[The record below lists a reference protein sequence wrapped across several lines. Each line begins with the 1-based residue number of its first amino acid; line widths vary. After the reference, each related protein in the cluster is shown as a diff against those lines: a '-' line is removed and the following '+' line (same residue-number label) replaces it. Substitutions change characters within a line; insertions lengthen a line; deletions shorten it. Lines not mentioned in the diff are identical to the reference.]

1 MSLLKAAIIGGGH
14 IADDNHIP
22 ALKKLTDQVEIIAV
36 CSRDLT
42 KARALADKHAIE
54 HAFDHTETLY
64 QSCQPD
70 IIINCTPNN
79 LHYDYTMQALKNG
92 CHVFCEKPPAM
103 TAAESREMADLAKE
117 KGKILA
123 YNFQRRQ
130 SSEYLL
136 LKKCFEEGR
145 LGDVYHIKAN
155 YLRRRGIP
163 GWGNFTNKTIQGGG
177 ALIDLGVHILDMALG
192 IMDYQMPD
200 KIVANTHDFIG
211 KTGGKGLKGSWD
223 AAKFDVEDGCFA
235 YLSFPGNKSISLS
248 CSFALN
254 QKEEEVINLEV
265 FGSKAGAVLNPFS
278 LHTEIAGELADIK
291 FPFLDETD
299 TQLKN
304 TTAFIDAILGKES
317 NISTAEQGAVLQEI
331 IEKIYQ
337 SAAVSDNR

>member
-22 ALKKLTDQVEIIAV
+22 ALKKLADQVKVIAV
-36 CSRDLT
+36 CGRDLG

-54 HAFDHTETLY
+54 YAFDNTETLY

-70 IIINCTPNN
+70 IIVNCTPNN
-79 LHYDYTMQALKNG
+79 LHYNYTMQALKNG

-103 TAAESREMADLAKE
+103 TAAEAREMADLAKE

-136 LKKCFEEGR
+136 LRKCFEEGQ
-145 LGDVYHIKAN
+145 LGEVYHIKAN

-177 ALIDLGVHILDMALG
+177 ALIDLGVHILDLALG
-192 IMDYQMPD
+192 IMDYQTPD
-200 KIVANTHDFIG
+200 KIVANIHDFIG

-223 AAKFDVEDGCFA
+223 ASKFDVEDGCFA

-254 QKEEEVINLEV
+254 QKEEEIINLEV

-278 LHTEIAGELADIK
+278 LHTEIAGELADVK
-291 FPFLDETD
+291 FPFLEETD

-304 TTAFIDAILGKES
+304 TTAFIDAILGKKS
-317 NISTAEQGAVLQEI
+317 NISTAGQGAVLQEI

-337 SAAVSDNR
+337 NAAKDNH